1 MNNRF
6 DKEETQLSLLRLL
19 KKNPELTQRGMTK
32 GMGISL
38 GKINYCLSELSKQ
51 RLIRIERF
59 KNSKNKSAYIYHL
72 TPDGIE
78 AIGKLTLNFLKRK
91 IREYD
96 DLKEEIK
103 TLNGLL
109 KEPDTYVND
118 SELKRHV
125 KRIID

>member
-1 MNNRF
+1 MNNRL
-6 DKEETQLSLLRLL
+6 DKEEIQLSLLRLL
-19 KKNPELTQRGMTK
+19 ENNPELTQRGMTK

-51 RLIRIERF
+51 GLIRVERF
-59 KNSKNKSAYIYHL
+59 KNSKNKTAYMYHL
-72 TPDGIE
+72 TPNGIE
-78 AIGKLTLNFLKRK
+78 AIGKLTFNFLKKK

-103 TLNGLL
+103 TLNDLF
-109 KEPDTYVND
+109 KKTDTDTND
-118 SELKRHV
+118 SELNRHL